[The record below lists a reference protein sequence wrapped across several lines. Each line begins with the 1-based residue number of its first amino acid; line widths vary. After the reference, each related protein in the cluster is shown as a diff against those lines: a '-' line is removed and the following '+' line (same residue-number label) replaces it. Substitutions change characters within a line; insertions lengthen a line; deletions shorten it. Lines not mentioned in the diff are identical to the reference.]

1 MLNQRPITLW
11 PTSHLWRE
19 FPANKVYHL
28 SPKCLGTDDG
38 TVSHIRLQIIS
49 FDELYTSPSKFCSWR
64 PCVCVLKSL
73 CLALQNITFNSTI
86 QHGTC
91 THVFWSQKNAHK
103 CRLRIKFDVF
113 VYAAREFGQ
122 KPTSNSRYCLRY
134 MVPVFDLIMR
144 SHLGTAK
151 RWETVNLC
159 SVCEELRRIY
169 FECVWTHTR
178 SFDCCTLFMSR
189 SANYRNFSSLF
200 SDYLHRLDAEPNVII
215 LVLIPRWW
223 YRSGNISLKRVN

>member
-113 VYAAREFGQ
+113 VCACTRIWTKANVEFQILSTVHGTCVRFDHALSPGHRQ
-122 KPTSNSRYCLRY
+122 K
-134 MVPVFDLIMR
+134 
-144 SHLGTAK
+144 
-151 RWETVNLC
+151 
-159 SVCEELRRIY
+159 VCECE
-169 FECVWTHTR
+169 
-178 SFDCCTLFMSR
+178 
-189 SANYRNFSSLF
+189 SL
-200 SDYLHRLDAEPNVII
+200 
-215 LVLIPRWW
+215 
-223 YRSGNISLKRVN
+223 